1 MIVYSAS
8 DAISPAINRTKSYLF
23 HRFRFWTYIKLC
35 LVAVLTDGASSFTG
49 NSSGTNHNSTHSF
62 LALPGSATDFGVL
75 VILPAVLLAL
85 ALMLWIWY
93 LLVRLR
99 FAYFHCLVYQT
110 KEIGP
115 GWRLYA
121 QPAMRMFQF
130 QLVVVL
136 IFLAAVA
143 LIVGPFFFFFRG
155 ALAGGAQ
162 PGIGTTLSV
171 IAVLTPFVF
180 ALIFVSIALEI
191 ITHDFM
197 LPQMALE
204 GMTIGEAWHAARL
217 HYLAEKGSFWF
228 YGFLRIVL
236 AIVGGIVAVVILI
249 IPIVFAGLLFF
260 AFYYALH
267 SMLADATGF
276 ALFVR
281 ESVLILIGTIG
292 AALAILLCI
301 SIGGPIATWKRY
313 YALLFYGGRFPQL
326 GDLLS
331 PPPPPPPF
339 ESLPGPSVAV

>member
-8 DAISPAINRTKSYLF
+8 DAISPAINRTKGYLF

-35 LVAVLTDGASSFTG
+35 LVAVLTDGASSFAG
-49 NSSGTNHNSTHSF
+49 NSSGTNQSSAHSF
-62 LALPGSATDFGVL
+62 LALPGSAADVGVL

-85 ALMLWIWY
+85 ALVLWIWY

-99 FAYFHCLVYQT
+99 FAYFHCLVYQI

-143 LIVGPFFFFFRG
+143 LLIGPFFFFFRG
-155 ALAGGAQ
+155 ALGGGAQ
-162 PGIGTTLSV
+162 PGVGTILSMIV
-171 IAVLTPFVF
+171 VLIPFVF
-180 ALIFVSIALEI
+180 ALIFLSIALEI

-197 LPQMALE
+197 LPHMALE
-204 GMTIGEAWHAARL
+204 GITIGEAWHAARL
-217 HYLAEKGSFWF
+217 HYLAERGSFWF
-228 YGFLRIVL
+228 YGFLRFVL
-236 AIVGGIVAVVILI
+236 AIIGSIAGVVILI
-249 IPIVFAGLLFF
+249 IPIIFVGLSFF
-260 AFYYALH
+260 AFYSALH
-267 SMLADATGF
+267 SMLADASGF

-281 ESVLILIGTIG
+281 ESVLILVGTIVV
-292 AALAILLCI
+292 ALATLLFI
-301 SIGGPIATWKRY
+301 SISGPIATWKRY
-313 YALLFYGGRFPQL
+313 YSLLFYGGRFPQL

-331 PPPPPPPF
+331 PPPPPPF
-339 ESLPGPSVAV
+339 EALPGPSAAV